1 MINYKIVDSDNNEIS
16 TIDESLLD
24 FITEVEYMIALYK
37 KSQYTKSEE
46 VRNKLK
52 EKLIDLC

>member
-1 MINYKIVDSDNNEIS
+1 MKNYKIVDSENDEVDN
-16 TIDESLLD
+16 IDEPLLD
-24 FITEVEYMIALYK
+24 FIIEVKYMIALYK

>member
-1 MINYKIVDSDNNEIS
+1 MKNYKIVDSENNEIS

-24 FITEVEYMIALYK
+24 FITEVKYMIALYR

-46 VRNKLK
+46 IRNKLK